1 MWLGTSAKEALDC
14 CREIKFA
21 SRLLLWTIRKQE
33 FSVEC
38 SALEVSSPSPTSLEA
53 TTNQTNYENS
63 REGQN

>member
-1 MWLGTSAKEALDC
+1 MLLGTSGREALGC
-14 CREIKFA
+14 CRVIKFA
-21 SRLLLWTIRKQE
+21 SRLLLWITRKQE

-38 SALEVSSPSPTSLEA
+38 FALEVSSPSQTSLEA